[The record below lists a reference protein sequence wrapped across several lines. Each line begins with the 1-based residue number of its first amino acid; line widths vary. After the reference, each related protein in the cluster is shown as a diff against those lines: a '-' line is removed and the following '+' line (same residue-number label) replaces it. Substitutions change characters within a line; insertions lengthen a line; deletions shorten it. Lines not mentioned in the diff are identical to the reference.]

1 MKIRIFWVIK
11 KAEIVCPLKTGV
23 SVYASLGYYLQK
35 NRYLCV
41 LFLHFELHMKF
52 TEFNLNDQLLEAISY
67 MNFDDATPIQE
78 KAIPEIINRK
88 DLIACA
94 QTGTG
99 KTAAFILP
107 VLNELSEFKETAV
120 HTLIIVP
127 TRELALQI
135 DQQIQGFSYFVHVS
149 SCPVY
154 GGGDG
159 ADFEV
164 ERKALLGN
172 AEIIVATPGKLISHL
187 KMGYVKFEKI
197 KHLILDEADKMLDMG
212 FYEDIQKIISYI
224 PKQRQTLM
232 FSATMPPKIRTLAS
246 QILKN
251 PKEISLELSKPAE
264 GVLQA
269 SYLVFEKQKTALIK
283 HLIVNK
289 PEYDSILIFT
299 STKSKISEIVRGLKG
314 NDFSIEGISS
324 DLEQQEREEVLSR
337 FRSRKTRVL
346 VATDVISRGID
357 IKDINLVINYDVPH
371 DAEDYVHRVGRTA
384 RAKTTGIAIT
394 LISES
399 DMQKFKRIEDLIES
413 NIIKLPTPP
422 EIGESPVWNPKPIFK
437 YKKPR
442 FKGKGKRK

>member
-1 MKIRIFWVIK
+1 
-11 KAEIVCPLKTGV
+11 
-23 SVYASLGYYLQK
+23 
-35 NRYLCV
+35 
-41 LFLHFELHMKF
+41 MKF
-52 TEFNLNDQLLEAISY
+52 TEFNLNDRLLEAISY
-67 MNFDDATPIQE
+67 MDFDEATPIQE
-78 KAIPEIINRK
+78 MAIPEIIQEN

-107 VLNELSEFKETAV
+107 ILNKLSGIKGTSIN
-120 HTLIIVP
+120 TLIIVP

-135 DQQIQGFSYFVHVS
+135 DQQIQGFSYFVPVS

-159 ADFEV
+159 SDFEM

-187 KMGYVKFEKI
+187 QMGYVKFEEI

-224 PKQRQTLM
+224 PKERQTLM

-251 PKEISLELSKPAE
+251 PKEISIELSKPAE

-283 HLIVNK
+283 YLILNK
-289 PEYDSILIFT
+289 PDYDSILIFT
-299 STKSKISEIVRGLKG
+299 STKSKVFEIVKGLRAK
-314 NDFSIEGISS
+314 DYSIEGISS
-324 DLEQQEREEVLSR
+324 DLEQKDREEVLSR
-337 FRSRKTRVL
+337 FRSKRTRVL

-357 IKDINLVINYDVPH
+357 IKDINLIINYDVPQ

-384 RAKTTGIAIT
+384 RAKTTGVALT
-394 LISES
+394 LINED
-399 DMQKFKRIEDLIES
+399 DMYKFKRIEDLIDRE
-413 NIIKLPTPP
+413 IIKIPTPP
-422 EIGESPVWNPKPIFK
+422 EIGESPAWNPQPVRK

-442 FKGKGKRK
+442 YKGKGKRK

>member
-1 MKIRIFWVIK
+1 
-11 KAEIVCPLKTGV
+11 
-23 SVYASLGYYLQK
+23 
-35 NRYLCV
+35 
-41 LFLHFELHMKF
+41 MKF
-52 TEFNLNDQLLEAISY
+52 TEFNLNDRLLEAISY
-67 MNFDDATPIQE
+67 MDFDEATPIQE
-78 KAIPEIINRK
+78 MAIPEIIQEN

-107 VLNELSEFKETAV
+107 ILNDLSESESTSV

-135 DQQIQGFSYFVHVS
+135 DQQIQGFSYFVPVS

-159 ADFEV
+159 SDFEV

-187 KMGYVKFEKI
+187 KMGYVKFEEI

-224 PKQRQTLM
+224 PKERQTLM

-251 PKEISLELSKPAE
+251 PKEISIELSKPAE

-283 HLIVNK
+283 YLILNK
-289 PEYDSILIFT
+289 PDYDSVLIFT
-299 STKSKISEIVRGLKG
+299 STKSKVFEIVQGLRTK
-314 NDFSIEGISS
+314 DYSIEGISS
-324 DLEQQEREEVLSR
+324 DLEQKDREEVLSR
-337 FRSRKTRVL
+337 FRSKKTRVL

-357 IKDINLVINYDVPH
+357 IKDINLIINYDVPR

-384 RAKTTGIAIT
+384 RAKTTGVALTMIN
-394 LISES
+394 ED
-399 DMQKFKRIEDLIES
+399 DMYKFKRIEDLIDRE
-413 NIIKLPTPP
+413 IIKIPTPP
-422 EIGESPVWNPKPIFK
+422 EIGESPVWNPKPIRK

-442 FKGKGKRK
+442 YKGKRK

>member
-1 MKIRIFWVIK
+1 
-11 KAEIVCPLKTGV
+11 
-23 SVYASLGYYLQK
+23 
-35 NRYLCV
+35 
-41 LFLHFELHMKF
+41 MKF
-52 TEFNLNDQLLEAISY
+52 TEFNLNDRVLEAISY
-67 MNFDDATPIQE
+67 MNFDEATPIQE
-78 KAIPEIINRK
+78 KAIPEIMQKN
-88 DLIACA
+88 DLVACA

-107 VLNELSEFKETAV
+107 ILDKLSNVKETSIN
-120 HTLIIVP
+120 TLIIVP

-135 DQQIQGFSYFVHVS
+135 DQQIQGFSYFVPVS

-159 ADFEV
+159 KDFEV

-172 AEIIVATPGKLISHL
+172 ANIIVATPGKLISHL
-187 KMGYVKFEKI
+187 KMGYVKFDSI

-212 FYEDIQKIISYI
+212 FFDDIQNIISYI
-224 PKQRQTLM
+224 PKERQTLM

-251 PKEISLELSKPAE
+251 PKEISIELSKPAE

-269 SYLVFEKQKTALIK
+269 SYLVFNAQKTDLIK
-283 HLIVNK
+283 HLISKN

-299 STKSKISEIVRGLKG
+299 STKSKVFEIVRGMAR
-314 NDFSIEGISS
+314 NNYSVEGISS
-324 DLEQQEREEVLSR
+324 DLEQKEREEVLSR
-337 FRSRKTRVL
+337 FRSKRTRVL

-357 IKDINLVINYDVPH
+357 IKDINLIINYDVPH

-384 RAKTTGIAIT
+384 RAKTTGVALT
-394 LISES
+394 LINED
-399 DMQKFKRIEDLIES
+399 DMFRFKRIEELIDRE
-413 NIIKLPTPP
+413 IIKMPVPP
-422 EIGESPVWNPKPIFK
+422 EIGESPVWNPKPMRK

-442 FKGKGKRK
+442 YKGKRK